1 MEGWED
7 VWSGG
12 MMSPWANSWGGQPQG
27 IAQSIIQDQVA
38 PIGGVP
44 SDGNGLG
51 GYSTP
56 SNQSTGPQTP
66 DEAQRSREVMGQ
78 LGGYTAGRLGNTA
91 MGAVGATLG
100 GFTPGIGDVVSAG
113 VRGLMDPAGLSA
125 LGGRI
130 GAQQMGFT
138 GFQPGMA
145 RTATSV
151 VSPVIGGL
159 LSALNPLAGLAYGIV
174 SPFAI
179 DGLADAF
186 DGRKDEGYKDAME
199 DAHGAFGGRSISKEI
214 AGMMDRAGFSGMT
227 QGYGNQGIGPADAA
241 RGMSNKD
248 ASSVARGGNPM
259 GNSYGAARGI
269 GFSNA
274 IGGPTGGARA
284 VDAGYGQSMGGYAGL
299 GIGNPSSYGGGNTSD
314 SGGKSSDKGGGYG
327 GHAGDKD
334 GSSTG
339 FGR

>member
-1 MEGWED
+1 MYGWENA
-7 VWSGG
+7 WNAGG

-27 IAQSIIQDQVA
+27 IAQSIIQDQLA
-38 PIGGVP
+38 PLSGVP
-44 SDGNGLG
+44 SDGNGLS
-51 GYSTP
+51 GYSAP
-56 SNQSTGPQTP
+56 DRQDMGPQTP
-66 DEAQRSREVMGQ
+66 NDVQRSREVMGQ
-78 LGGYTAGRLGNTA
+78 LGGYAAGRLGNTA
-91 MGAVGATLG
+91 MGAIGATLG

-113 VRGLMDPAGLSA
+113 VRGVMDPGGLVT

-151 VSPVIGGL
+151 VNPVVGGL
-159 LSALNPLAGLAYGIV
+159 LSALNPMLGLAYGIV

-179 DGLADAF
+179 DALADGL
-186 DGRKDEGYKDAME
+186 DSRKDEGYKDAFE
-199 DAHGAFGGRSISKEI
+199 NAHGNFGGRSIAKEI

-274 IGGPTGGARA
+274 IGGPAGGARA
-284 VDAGYGQSMGGYAGL
+284 VDAGYGPSMGGYAGL
-299 GIGNPSSYGGGNTSD
+299 GIGNPSSYGGGNSSSSD
-314 SGGKSSDKGGGYG
+314 SDRGGFGANDGDSDTAGNGGYG
-327 GHAGDKD
+327 
-334 GSSTG
+334 
-339 FGR
+339 R